1 MNTRSFL
8 YFIARLMGDI
18 SAVKRGRV
26 GRRIYNRGLGK
37 ILGRLFR

>member
-8 YFIARLMGDI
+8 YFIARVMGDI

-26 GRRIYNRGLGK
+26 GTRIYNRGLGK